1 MKKSEKKQTCK
12 LHPETKVEASIR
24 IVKFV
29 APKAITINGYPSPCE
44 CTDTIT
50 CAYCVQGSLIGY
62 DKKLKDIDTAKKN
75 IISHIKKNGIRK
87 TAKEVDAQP
96 STVQY
101 WFRTENFPQWV
112 LNKYAEVYEQHP
124 NTRTT

>member
-1 MKKSEKKQTCK
+1 MGKKHKHESP
-12 LHPETKVEASIR
+12 LETKVEASIR

-44 CTDTIT
+44 CTETIT
-50 CAYCVQGSLIGY
+50 CAYCIQASLIGFERKLE
-62 DKKLKDIDTAKKN
+62 DNDERKKK

-87 TAKEVDAQP
+87 TAKEIDAQP

-101 WFRTENFPQWV
+101 WFRTGNFPPWV
-112 LNKYAEVYEQHP
+112 LNKYAGCT
-124 NTRTT
+124 NDNANIRTP

>member
-1 MKKSEKKQTCK
+1 MNEIK
-12 LHPETKVEASIR
+12 I
-24 IVKFV
+24 IKFI
-29 APKAITINGYPSPCE
+29 APKIISINGQPAPCE
-44 CTDTIT
+44 CTDMVT
-50 CAYCVQGSLIGY
+50 CPYCVQASLIGFE
-62 DKKLKDIDTAKKN
+62 KKLEGNDERKKK

-87 TAKEVDAQP
+87 TAKEINAQP

-124 NTRTT
+124 NLHTP